1 MTFSKKSIK
10 MDSEIG
16 GDQMDLEKYI
26 EYFESMRNRE
36 IPWTSMEGEDGILQM
51 GYPMYDEQMLQFIR
65 EFKESS
71 DFDPR
76 YKKTLRK
83 WHIRVKMNHVTI
95 GQVMLAKDVQ
105 LSWAML
111 SLIATAEQVDAGSW
125 AKALQ
130 EGYLYQ
136 IAKQIIEATTAS
148 QPS

>member
-10 MDSEIG
+10 MNGEIG
-16 GDQMDLEKYI
+16 GDQMDLEKYV
-26 EYFESMRNRE
+26 EYFKKMQNRE
-36 IPWTSMEGEDGILQM
+36 IPWTSMDGEDGILQM
-51 GYPMYDEQMLQFIR
+51 GYPKYDEQMLQFIR
-65 EFKESS
+65 EFRESS

-95 GQVMLAKDVQ
+95 GQVMLAKDPA
-105 LSWAML
+105 LSWAMM
-111 SLIATAEQVDAGSW
+111 SLIATAEEVDAGSW
-125 AKALQ
+125 ARALQ

-136 IAKQIIEATTAS
+136 ISKAIINTEATS

>member
-1 MTFSKKSIK
+1 
-10 MDSEIG
+10 
-16 GDQMDLEKYI
+16 
-26 EYFESMRNRE
+26 
-36 IPWTSMEGEDGILQM
+36 
-51 GYPMYDEQMLQFIR
+51 
-65 EFKESS
+65 
-71 DFDPR
+71 
-76 YKKTLRK
+76 
-83 WHIRVKMNHVTI
+83 MNHVTI